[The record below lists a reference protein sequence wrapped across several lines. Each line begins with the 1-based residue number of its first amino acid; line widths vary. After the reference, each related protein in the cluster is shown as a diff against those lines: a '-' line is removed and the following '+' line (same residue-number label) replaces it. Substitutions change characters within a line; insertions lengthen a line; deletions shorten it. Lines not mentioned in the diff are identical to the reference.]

1 MDWFSV
7 IENKSNSKWKLELD
21 PFLLFQDRWCL
32 VQLYYRSR
40 NVYAEGIFIIAGQTS
55 APVAVDRHSFPRSIY
70 NDLVKSCCQISHG
83 FDVSISHRFIGCL
96 RRLYFIFYILLD
108 FISYFSSFFLS
119 FLFFSPHAT

>member
-55 APVAVDRHSFPRSIY
+55 APVAVDQHSFPRSIY

-83 FDVSISHRFIGCL
+83 FDVSLTDS
-96 RRLYFIFYILLD
+96 LD
-108 FISYFSSFFLS
+108 V
-119 FLFFSPHAT
+119 